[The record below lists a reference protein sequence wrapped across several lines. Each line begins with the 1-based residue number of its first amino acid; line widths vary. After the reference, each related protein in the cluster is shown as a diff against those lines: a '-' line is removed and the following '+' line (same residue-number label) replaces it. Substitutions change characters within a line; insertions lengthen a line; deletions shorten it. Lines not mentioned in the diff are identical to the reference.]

1 MGGKNLSSI
10 GKGIPPEILQQIRD
24 RIDIVDI
31 VSRYVTLSKTGQNLK
46 GLCPFHSE
54 KTPSFSVS
62 PTRQMFHCFGC
73 GVGGDAISFLMQRE
87 GLGFIEVVSELAQ
100 QAGVSIPK
108 PNRGHPDYRSSSE
121 RERYEQMYAIAASW
135 FQQNLHTA
143 EVGKEARLYL
153 KNRGLTLPVI
163 EEFGIGYA
171 EHQWNGLSTHLEKM
185 GFRQDEVVRSGLVVT
200 KENSAP
206 SHHQRYP
213 YYDRFR
219 DRIMFPI
226 ANTRD
231 RIVAF
236 GGRSLNDQG
245 TPKYLNSPET
255 AFFSKGRM
263 LYGLGKARKAV
274 SQVDQLIL
282 VEGYFDVIALSQAGI
297 QNVVAPLGTSMTSD
311 HIQIVRRIAKKVV
324 LLFDGDAAGVKAALR
339 TLDLFLNTGLM
350 VNVMVLPKGD
360 DPDTFIRRQG
370 VEGFMDLES
379 RASSL
384 LDFAVA
390 ACLDQHRGDSIA
402 ERIQRVDEVLHI
414 IQKTSNPVE
423 KSEYIGLVSD
433 RLGIPQSVLMERF
446 PTLVSSSS
454 RRVKEKT
461 GKPVQDLRG
470 TVPKGSPEE
479 RDLIILLLHEKLD
492 PHHIQQLKSHTFQE
506 LAYRRIIEMA
516 LGQVGDEGIL
526 NFEAFRTE
534 VFNNEEVA
542 PVVAH
547 LTLREVPFDNASDH
561 AKGCLDVLKRK
572 QLKGALDELIIKLR
586 LAEQEQR
593 KEDVDRL
600 ILEIDRLRDQKAMLV
615 VS

>member
-1 MGGKNLSSI
+1 MSSI

-73 GVGGDAISFLMQRE
+73 GVGGDAIAFLMNRE

-108 PNRGHPDYRSSSE
+108 PTQGNPDYRSSSE
-121 RERYEQMYAIAASW
+121 RERYEQMYAVAESW
-135 FQQNLHTA
+135 FQQNLRTA

-153 KNRGLTLPVI
+153 KNRGVASSAI

-171 EHQWNGLSTHLEKM
+171 EHQWNGLSMHLGKM

-200 KENSAP
+200 KENPPP
-206 SHHQRYP
+206 SPHQRYP

-226 ANTRD
+226 ANSRD

-255 AFFSKGRM
+255 SFFSKGRM
-263 LYGLGKARKAV
+263 LYGLGKARKSA
-274 SQVDQLIL
+274 SQLDRLYL
-282 VEGYFDVIALSQAGI
+282 VEGYFDVIALSQAGV
-297 QNVVAPLGTSMTSD
+297 QNVVAPLGTAMTSD
-311 HIQIVRRIAKKVV
+311 HVQIVRRIAKTVV
-324 LLFDGDAAGVKAALR
+324 LLFDGDAAGMNAALR
-339 TLDLFLNTGLM
+339 TLDLFLNSGLT

-370 VEGFMDLES
+370 IEDFTELES
-379 RASSL
+379 HASPL

-390 ACLDQHRGDSIA
+390 ACLDQHRDDSIA
-402 ERIQRVDEVLHI
+402 ERVRRVDEVLHI

-423 KSEYIGLVSD
+423 KAEYIGLVSD
-433 RLGIPQSVLMERF
+433 RLGIPQPVLMERF
-446 PTLVSSSS
+446 PTLGSSSS

-461 GKPVQDLRG
+461 REPVPDLRG
-470 TVPKGSPEE
+470 AVPKGSPEE
-479 RDLIILLLHEKLD
+479 RDLIILLLHEKLE
-492 PHHIQQLKSHTFQE
+492 PPHIQQLQSHMFQE
-506 LAYRRIIEMA
+506 PAYRRIIEMA
-516 LGQVGDEGIL
+516 LGQVGDDGSL
-526 NFEAFRTE
+526 DFEAFRTE
-534 VFNNEEVA
+534 VFNHEHMA
-542 PVVAH
+542 PVVTH
-547 LTLREVPFDNASDH
+547 LTLREAPFDNASDH

-572 QLKGALDELIIKLR
+572 QLKVALDDLIVKLR

-593 KEDVDRL
+593 KEDIDRL
-600 ILEIDRLRDQKAMLV
+600 ILEIDRLRDQKATLV

>member
-1 MGGKNLSSI
+1 MSSI

-31 VSRYVTLSKTGQNLK
+31 VSRYVSLSKAGQNLK

-73 GVGGDAISFLMQRE
+73 GVGGDAIAFLMNRE
-87 GLGFIEVVSELAQ
+87 GLGFLEVVSELAQ

-108 PNRGHPDYRSSSE
+108 PNQGNADYRSSSE
-121 RERYEQMYAIAASW
+121 RERYEQMYAVAASW
-135 FQQNLHTA
+135 FQQNLNTA
-143 EVGKEARLYL
+143 EVGNKARVYL
-153 KNRGLTLPVI
+153 KNRGIASPVI

-171 EHQWNGLSTHLEKM
+171 EDQWNGLSMHLEKR
-185 GFRQDEVVRSGLVVT
+185 GFRQEEVVRSGLVIT
-200 KENSAP
+200 KENTAQSR
-206 SHHQRYP
+206 HQRYP

-219 DRIMFPI
+219 DRIIFPI
-226 ANTRD
+226 TNSRD

-236 GGRSLNDQG
+236 GGRSLNDQS

-255 AFFSKGRM
+255 SFFSKGRM
-263 LYGLGKARKAV
+263 LYGLGKARKAA
-274 SQVDQLIL
+274 SHLDRLFL
-282 VEGYFDVIALSQAGI
+282 VEGYFDVIALCQAGV
-297 QNVVAPLGTSMTSD
+297 QNVVAPLGTAMTSD
-311 HIQIVRRIAKKVV
+311 HVQIIRRIAKTVV
-324 LLFDGDAAGVKAALR
+324 LLFDGDAAGVNAALR
-339 TLDLFLNTGLM
+339 TLDLFLNTGLT

-360 DPDTFIRRQG
+360 DPDTYIRRQG
-370 VEGFMDLES
+370 VEDFMELES
-379 RASSL
+379 RASPL

-402 ERIQRVDEVLHI
+402 ERIRRVDEVLRI

-423 KSEYIGLVSD
+423 KAEYIGLVSD
-433 RLGIPQSVLMERF
+433 RLGISQHVLMERF
-446 PTLVSSSS
+446 PTLSSPSS
-454 RRVKEKT
+454 RRVKGKT
-461 GKPVQDLRG
+461 GEPVRDLRS

-492 PHHIQQLKSHTFQE
+492 PQYFQQLQSHMFQE
-506 LAYRRIIEMA
+506 PPYRRIIEMA
-516 LGQVGDEGIL
+516 LGQIGDEGSFD
-526 NFEAFRTE
+526 FEGFRTE
-534 VFNNEEVA
+534 VFNNEHMA

-547 LTLREVPFDNASDH
+547 LTLREVTFDNASDH

-572 QLKGALDELIIKLR
+572 QLKRALDELIVKLR

-593 KEDVDRL
+593 KEDIDRL
-600 ILEIDRLRDQKAMLV
+600 ILEIDRIRDQKAMLV